1 VSVQA
6 QIINLLDDLQDDFRL
21 TYLFVAHD
29 LSVVRHVSDRIAV
42 MYLGK
47 LMEVSPAEELYTKP
61 IHPYTSA
68 LLSAIPIPD
77 PEENR
82 RRDRLVVSGEPP
94 NPINPPSG
102 CVFHP
107 RCPRATE
114 ICREVEPPL
123 ARYPHG
129 HLAACHHPLS
139 VSQQEI
145 KSATKDPTSPLSS
158 GDELPGATNGASQS
172 AGGASQSAGGVEA

>member
-68 LLSAIPIPD
+68 LLAAIPIPD
-77 PEENR
+77 PQENR
-82 RRDRLVVSGEPP
+82 RRERIVVGGEPP

-107 RCPRATE
+107 RCPRATDV
-114 ICREVEPPL
+114 CRQVEPPL
-123 ARYPHG
+123 ARYPNG
-129 HLAACHHPLS
+129 HLAACHHPMS
-139 VSQQEI
+139 VSPAEI
-145 KSATKDPTSPLSS
+145 GAAAKDPSSPISS
-158 GDELPGATNGASQS
+158 GDEMPGVPQT
-172 AGGASQSAGGVEA
+172 GGAAVQG